1 MKKITAV
8 KFAVLEAVYWSIMA
22 SFGAYI
28 ASFNLSRGYSQSLV
42 SIMIAVYMVSGF
54 AGQFFWGSVCDRLQT
69 NKKVFVG
76 SVLTAGAL
84 QLAMYFIDNQLAFGL
99 LYGLFGFMIGP
110 LGSIL
115 DTWMLRSL
123 DSDIRVYGVSRSC
136 GSAGYAIVIL
146 ISGNLINRFG
156 YFVMPLISTGFLFM
170 TVLMTFTLK
179 DADLRQ
185 KSGSSVSLKDIMSIM
200 KNPAYVTIIAI
211 VFFIGLANAPVGNLK
226 IMILQAV
233 GGNVSTQGLD
243 AFLGCMVQFLFFLL
257 AGVFIAIPARIRL
270 FIASLSMALAMLINF
285 LAGNVSMI
293 IVASLFMNVS
303 YSFMIASS
311 RELVMRC
318 VEPKYQTTANGVS
331 DAFYSFLAGTI
342 ALLYAGSVAQSF
354 GIHTMILISLILSLI
369 PPAIMLLF
377 RRRLV

>member
-1 MKKITAV
+1 MKMIIAV

-54 AGQFFWGSVCDRLQT
+54 VGQFFWGSVCDRLQT

-76 SVLTAGAL
+76 SVLTAGVL
-84 QLAMYFIDNQLAFGL
+84 QLAMYVIDHQLAFGL

-146 ISGNLINRFG
+146 ICGNLINRLG
-156 YFVMPLISTGFLFM
+156 YFVMPLISTGFLAA

-179 DADLRQ
+179 DAGVRQ
-185 KSGSSVSLKDIMSIM
+185 KSGSSVSLRDVMSIM
-200 KNPAYVTIIAI
+200 KNPAYLTIVAI
-211 VFFIGLANAPVGNLK
+211 VFFIGLSNAPVGNLK
-226 IMILQAV
+226 IMILEAV

-257 AGVFIAIPARIRL
+257 AGIFIVIPAKIRL
-270 FIASLSMALAMLINF
+270 FIAALSMTLAMLLNYIA
-285 LAGNVSMI
+285 AGVSLI

-318 VEPKYQTTANGVS
+318 VEPKYLTTANGVV
-331 DAFYSFLAGTI
+331 DAFYSFLSGTI
-342 ALLYAGSVAQSF
+342 ALLYAGAVAQSF